1 MIHCDRARSSLTSE
15 QERSNKPSQAPL
27 HGACC
32 VLIALWVQICA
43 CEVCATATS
52 DLRGLRALYDSLG
65 GAAWEYP
72 SGTQIWDFDDSST
85 QYCQWSGVHC
95 CPAPGEDSQA
105 VHLRDQDVS
114 ILCNSSGLIM
124 ALELQDMDL
133 KGKFPAWDEIRSLQ
147 SLVLL
152 NVSLNTGDFLYY
164 SMDVRN
170 LLPHLDMI
178 CTEVKCV

>member
-1 MIHCDRARSSLTSE
+1 
-15 QERSNKPSQAPL
+15 
-27 HGACC
+27 
-32 VLIALWVQICA
+32 
-43 CEVCATATS
+43 
-52 DLRGLRALYDSLG
+52 
-65 GAAWEYP
+65 
-72 SGTQIWDFDDSST
+72 
-85 QYCQWSGVHC
+85 
-95 CPAPGEDSQA
+95 
-105 VHLRDQDVS
+105 
-114 ILCNSSGLIM
+114 M